1 MSCWKG
7 FGISHLSG
15 TFFLDEKEAQGDVAL
30 RPAPGNSAAEQ
41 RLESVLLM
49 AGPAHVEKISI

>member
-1 MSCWKG
+1 MDINS
-7 FGISHLSG
+7 ISKNGLKVY